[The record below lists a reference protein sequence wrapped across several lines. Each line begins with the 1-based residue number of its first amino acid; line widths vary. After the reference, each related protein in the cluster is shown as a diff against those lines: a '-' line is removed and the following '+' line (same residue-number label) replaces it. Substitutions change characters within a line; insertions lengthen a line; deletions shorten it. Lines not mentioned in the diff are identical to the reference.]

1 MMVASTGFE
10 WETRDV
16 YTADGLG
23 EVRWHKLLCGDVTNS
38 ETVTMGIAEL
48 AVGARLTRHRHALPE
63 TYYILEGTAT
73 VELAGE
79 LNEVG
84 VGTAVF
90 IPSNAIH
97 TIMNTGT
104 AVLRILYT
112 FPTDKFGDVIY
123 EYLE

>member
-1 MMVASTGFE
+1 MDIDDRVAPLRNRDMREHRVQTG
-10 WETRDV
+10 RRNGQD
-16 YTADGLG
+16 
-23 EVRWHKLLCGDVTNS
+23 
-38 ETVTMGIAEL
+38 
-48 AVGARLTRHRHALPE
+48 
-63 TYYILEGTAT
+63 EGTVRGEIDRAVREVEAYGALRFGDNRPEAT
-73 VELAGE
+73 VELDGAFE
-79 LNEVG
+79 EVG

-112 FPTDKFGDVIY
+112 FPTDEFGDVFY